1 MYTYQCPG
9 INFTLK
15 IQQQFSHLH
24 IATMSSDVQR
34 SQIVLTDHI
43 HQYTQ
48 FTAMTNT
55 VLSTIY
61 LQNVPLCETLKLLR
75 YLDIPFV
82 CQCDYCAPMRT
93 LGTRPM
99 WALGLNE
106 DLMRFLARCH
116 KKAMKSGSVRHLS
129 C

>member
-9 INFTLK
+9 INITLK

-24 IATMSSDVQR
+24 ITTMSSDVQR

-61 LQNVPLCETLKLLR
+61 LQNVRLRETLKLLR
-75 YLDIPFV
+75 
-82 CQCDYCAPMRT
+82 
-93 LGTRPM
+93 
-99 WALGLNE
+99 
-106 DLMRFLARCH
+106 
-116 KKAMKSGSVRHLS
+116 
-129 C
+129 